1 MTRQTKQVFE
11 TILVAYDGSPQSQ
24 RVTDLAFS
32 LAEAMWSKVL
42 VFAVTRPPEPGSRVE
57 LNAVLEE
64 AREHYEQS
72 FVSLREQ
79 AKLTGV
85 ELETDIGVG
94 HPAEQIVHRVEQATV
109 SFICHGKTWNVHLSP
124 LDARFNFRTGTPLC
138 ALPSDGD
145 SLRYQRYE
153 SN

>member
-1 MTRQTKQVFE
+1 MARRTEQVFE

-109 SFICHGKTWNVHLSP
+109 SLIVMGRRGMSI
-124 LDARFNFRTGTPLC
+124 FRRWMLG
-138 ALPSDGD
+138 SI
-145 SLRYQRYE
+145 SERVLRYAHCPVMVIH
-153 SN
+153 